1 MAHSIKVKIYYEDT
15 DAGGIVYH
23 ANYLRYLERAR
34 TEFLKEQGIDVAEY
48 HRKGIFFAVV
58 HIDIYYKSPAQL
70 GDILTVTTEV
80 AEIKKASLTVKNQIF
95 KDDRLLV
102 EAFITFACLN
112 SSYRPLRL
120 PEAFSSLSVSAIR

>member
-1 MAHSIKVKIYYEDT
+1 MPHTIKVKIYYEDT

-34 TEFLKEQGIDVAEY
+34 TEFLKEKGIDVAEY

-58 HIDIYYKSPAQL
+58 HVDIHFKSPAQL
-70 GDILTVTTEV
+70 GDVITVTTEV
-80 AEIKKASLTVKNQIF
+80 AELKKASITVKNQIF

-102 EAFITFACLN
+102 EALITFACLN
-112 SSYRPLRL
+112 SNYRPVRL
-120 PEAFSSLSVSAIR
+120 PDSFLKLND